1 MLDIDGYQWLLIV
14 IFQASAVVNNLW
26 AKFIEII
33 LLLGI
38 YVTAFYGQAFIVV
51 IISIS
56 LSIQM
61 YHY

>member
-51 IISIS
+51 IISIC